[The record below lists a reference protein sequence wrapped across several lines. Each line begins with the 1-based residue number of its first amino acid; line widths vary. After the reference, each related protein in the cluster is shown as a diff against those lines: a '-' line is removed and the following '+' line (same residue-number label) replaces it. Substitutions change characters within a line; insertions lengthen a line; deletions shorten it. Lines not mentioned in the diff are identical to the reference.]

1 MKPNA
6 KFVVQTYSRLLN
18 WTSLPLSLSLKLVP
32 RTSFL
37 FPSKQI
43 LGSRLSKIV
52 LFQLTGKGELLGRL
66 EFSPRKLKVAS
77 VMYCYN
83 PGQNFLG
90 DLPFFTCF
98 CMEFAANR
106 QYTLKNTALTGFIPT
121 APAPPPNKVGVLNL
135 CKIGKR

>member
-52 LFQLTGKGELLGRL
+52 LFQLTGKGELLERH
-66 EFSPRKLKVAS
+66 ETSPRKPKVAS
-77 VMYCYN
+77 DMYCHN
-83 PGQNFLG
+83 PGQKVLG
-90 DLPFFTCF
+90 PSPFSRVFVW
-98 CMEFAANR
+98 NL
-106 QYTLKNTALTGFIPT
+106 QLTGNTHSKTLP
-121 APAPPPNKVGVLNL
+121 
-135 CKIGKR
+135 